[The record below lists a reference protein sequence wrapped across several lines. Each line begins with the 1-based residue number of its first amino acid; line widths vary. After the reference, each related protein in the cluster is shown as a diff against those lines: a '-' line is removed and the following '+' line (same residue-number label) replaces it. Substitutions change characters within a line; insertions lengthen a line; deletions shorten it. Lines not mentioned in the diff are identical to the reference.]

1 MAPRLLQ
8 QRTRLA
14 TGRCGNVDAPV
25 CKLWTPPLED
35 RPHGKG
41 PLHLRLDLDLTLP
54 SRVPLPVIV
63 GGKQI
68 Q

>member
-1 MAPRLLQ
+1 
-8 QRTRLA
+8 
-14 TGRCGNVDAPV
+14 VDAPV

-41 PLHLRLDLDLTLP
+41 ALHLRLDLDLTLP